1 MNNKVSQKKYR
12 ILSIT
17 AFILG
22 ILAFASAFIFFIIIG
37 PIFGKYIE
45 NFIPENF
52 PDYSIVIFFLSCSI
66 VCFAIP
72 AIICGSIDFKKI
84 KKGKYSDNGLV
95 LDLLGIGLGGVFIVL
110 AALFLLF
117 V

>member
-12 ILSIT
+12 RLSIS

-22 ILAFASAFIFFIIIG
+22 ISGVVCSFIFLAIIG
-37 PIFGKYIE
+37 PIFVSYIG

-52 PDYSIVIFFLSCSI
+52 IVPFFLSCFI
-66 VCFAIP
+66 ACFAIP

-84 KKGKYSDNGLV
+84 KKGQYSDNGLLLDISGMV
-95 LDLLGIGLGGVFIVL
+95 LGVVSILF
-110 AALFLLF
+110 ALFLIF
-117 V
+117 VCK

>member
-12 ILSIT
+12 RLSIA

-22 ILAFASAFIFFIIIG
+22 ILTFASAFIFFIIIG

-52 PDYSIVIFFLSCSI
+52 PDYFIVIFFLSFSI

-84 KKGKYSDNGLV
+84 KKGQYSNNGLA
-95 LDLLGIGLGGVFIVL
+95 LDIFGILLGGVFIL
-110 AALFLLF
+110 FALLFLAFL
-117 V
+117 